1 MTSSRSFK
9 DLLVWQ
15 RSMEVAK
22 NVYKI
27 TKQFPR
33 SEEFGLSSQL
43 RRCAVSVASNIAE
56 GSKRGTQKDF
66 LQFLRTAMG
75 SAAELE
81 TQLLIAKDEY
91 EGVDYAKVFGLLDEV
106 QRMLNK
112 LALSMQTVKSVTKN

>member
-112 LALSMQTVKSVTKN
+112 LAMSMQTVKSVTKN

>member
-1 MTSSRSFK
+1 MIGSRSFK

-15 RSMEVAK
+15 RSMELVRE
-22 NVYKI
+22 VYKI

-33 SEEFGLSSQL
+33 SEEFALSNQL
-43 RRCAVSVASNIAE
+43 RRCAVSIPSNISE

-66 LQFLRTAMG
+66 SQFLRIANG
-75 SAAELE
+75 SSAELE

-91 EGVDYAKVFGLLDEV
+91 SKVNYGQAFALLDEV

-112 LALSMQTVKSVTKN
+112 LSESMQLKTRN

>member
-1 MTSSRSFK
+1 MVGSRSFK

-15 RSMEVAK
+15 RSMELVK
-22 NVYKI
+22 EVYRI

-33 SEEFGLSSQL
+33 SEEFALSSQL
-43 RRCAVSVASNIAE
+43 RRCAVSITSNIAE

-66 LQFLRTAMG
+66 LQFLRITDG
-75 SAAELE
+75 SSAELE

-91 EGVDYAKVFGLLDEV
+91 PKVDYVKAFALLDEV

-112 LALSMQTVKSVTKN
+112 LCVSLNPTKN